1 MTINGPRGRER
12 SQPMSLEN
20 VRYDAFI
27 SYRHCE
33 LDSFIS
39 ENLHKKLES
48 YKMPSSVAKKLSP
61 AKQKIERI
69 FRDEAELP
77 LSGNLSDPITV
88 ALNNSE
94 FLIVICTPRLPES
107 QWCQKEIETFV
118 KTHDRDHVLLV
129 LAEGEPEE
137 SFPKILMSEERT
149 VTDQNGNS
157 ITVTVDREPLA
168 ADCRGSSNKERLKK
182 LDNVVLKLC
191 AAIFSLNYDDLRQR
205 HRERQVRQRII
216 AASVA
221 FSIVTLFAITCLFFM
236 IRISRQNKVIAD
248 KYAGAMAD
256 ASAAL
261 LSEGLIDDS
270 LYTAR
275 SVLPG
280 KSSDGYNADAY
291 YSLCKTLA
299 PYEVANCYYPTGEFI
314 SLQEL
319 YDADVFPDLSD
330 EEIPED
336 IMEAAGIS
344 DYDDAVATESDGT
357 VYLYYE
363 ETSMTGDT
371 TGTIVSIDMDSK
383 RVINERTLSG
393 FGYYRLIVNPDDHSL
408 LLSSDRM
415 AYMLDEDLQD
425 IEVITGFMDC
435 LCVFAYDNG
444 FVILDRTGTMYTAGL
459 YSNDEKTFELY
470 GHEPGTFVSHAVYD
484 SKDDRLM
491 VHFAGYDKAVIYE
504 GRGMAKTLA
513 KDDVTGRQ
521 YEAPATD
528 TKGFEGI
535 NDADVFNAVTSDD
548 GKYIA
553 VYTNDGTLHMFDS
566 KTDKEIKTLYSYD
579 SPLVQNSFAYLDTA
593 DVYILGDKVFDR
605 SLNMISPLPE
615 GAMYA
620 KDDDGKSIYISSRF
634 DDSKVYRISIIPY
647 EKMIENA
654 DSRLGTFVPDENIK
668 SRYSIN

>member
-1 MTINGPRGRER
+1 MA
-12 SQPMSLEN
+12 LEN

-48 YKMPSSVAKKLSP
+48 YRMPSSVAKKLSP

-118 KTHDRDHVLLV
+118 ATHDRDHVLLV

-137 SFPKILMSEERT
+137 SFPKILLSEERT
-149 VTDQNGNS
+149 VTDQNGNAV
-157 ITVTVDREPLA
+157 TVTVDREPLA
-168 ADCRGSSNKERLKK
+168 ADCRGNSNKERLKK

-205 HRERQVRQRII
+205 HRERQMRRRII

-248 KYAGAMAD
+248 KYAGAMAK
-256 ASAAL
+256 ASDSL
-261 LSEGLIDDS
+261 LSEGLVDDS
-270 LYTAR
+270 VYAAR

-280 KSSDGYNADAY
+280 KSSDGYNTDAY
-291 YSLCKTLA
+291 YSLCKAIA
-299 PYEVANCYYPTGEFI
+299 PYEVANSYYPTGEFI
-314 SLQEL
+314 SLKEL
-319 YDADVFPDLSD
+319 YDADVFPDMSD
-330 EEIPED
+330 EEIPQE
-336 IMEAAGIS
+336 IMDAAGIY
-344 DYDDAVATESDGT
+344 DYDDAVAAQSDDT

-363 ETSMTGDT
+363 DTSMTSET
-371 TGTIVSIDMDSK
+371 IGTIISIDMDS
-383 RVINERTLSG
+383 REVTNERTLSG
-393 FGYYRLIVNPDDHSL
+393 YGYYRLIVNPDDHSL

-425 IEVITGFMDC
+425 IEVVTGFMDC
-435 LCVFAYDNG
+435 VCVFAYDTG
-444 FVILDRTGTMYTAGL
+444 FVLLDKTGTMYTAGM
-459 YSNDEKTFELY
+459 YSNDGKAFELY
-470 GHEPGTFVSHAVYD
+470 GHDPGAFISHALYD
-484 SKDDRLM
+484 SKGDRLM
-491 VHFAGYDKAVIYE
+491 VHFAGNDKAVIYE
-504 GRGMAKTLA
+504 GRGMSETLA
-513 KDDVTGRQ
+513 KDDVKAGK
-521 YEAPATD
+521 YEAPEAAAN
-528 TKGFEGI
+528 GFEGI
-535 NDADVFNAVTSDD
+535 SDEDIFNAVSSDD
-548 GKYIA
+548 GKYTA
-553 VYTNDGTLHMFDS
+553 VYTNNGTLHLFDN
-566 KTDKEIKTLYSYD
+566 KTDKEIKTLYSYE
-579 SPLVQNSFAYLDTA
+579 SPLVQNTFAHLDRA
-593 DVYILGDKVFDR
+593 DVYILGDKVFDG

-615 GAMYA
+615 GEMYA

-647 EKMIENA
+647 EEMIEKA
-654 DSRLGTFVPDENIK
+654 DSLLGTFVPNENIK